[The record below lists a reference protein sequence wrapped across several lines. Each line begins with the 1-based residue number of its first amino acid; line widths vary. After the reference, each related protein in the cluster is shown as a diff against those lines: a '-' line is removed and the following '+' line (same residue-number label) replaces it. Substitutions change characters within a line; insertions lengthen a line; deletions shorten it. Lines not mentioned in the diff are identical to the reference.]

1 MHLVQQMVEH
11 TWLLAASGHL
21 FRRELLPVG
30 ENLQTEI
37 VWEELPRDIRRVFR
51 ELARFLLANEFDD
64 IVQLKGGADPAH
76 WPGAEVR
83 QLHSYTSLV

>member
-1 MHLVQQMVEH
+1 MGCV
-11 TWLLAASGHL
+11 LA
-21 FRRELLPVG
+21 
-30 ENLQTEI
+30 QTQHESC
-37 VWEELPRDIRRVFR
+37 